1 METLSNSDLP
11 LPPLAVR
18 LEERLTDHHAIVGVV
33 GLGYVGLPLVR
44 AVHAAGFSV
53 LGFDIDP
60 EKIAALAEGRSYL
73 HHLGDEWIEALSA
86 GDRFSA
92 TSDFSRL
99 SEAEVIVVCVP
110 TPLGAHREPDLSY
123 VEETAR
129 AIGAALRSG
138 QLIVLE
144 STTYPGTTRDQFLP
158 AILEASGERGAA
170 LLPGRDFFV
179 AYSPEREDPG
189 RGSPATETIPRVVG
203 GLDPISLRMALT
215 FYRGFVEEVHPV
227 ADSEVAEAAKLLENV
242 FRSVNIALVNEM
254 KVILDD
260 LGIDIWQVIEA
271 ASTKP
276 FGFLPFHPGPG
287 LGGHCIPIDPFYLS
301 WKAKEIGRSTRFI
314 ELAGEINTQ
323 MPAYVVGKTQLALNN
338 VGKAVRDARILL
350 LGLAYKADI
359 DDTRES
365 PSFELIERLRAIG
378 ATVDYSDPYLP
389 RTVPVRKHDLRM
401 ESVELTPESV
411 ASYDLILIATAHRV
425 FDYELLAEHAAVVV
439 DTRNAMRAFA
449 ERMGERLVRA

>member
-1 METLSNSDLP
+1 M
-11 LPPLAVR
+11 
-18 LEERLTDHHAIVGVV
+18 
-33 GLGYVGLPLVR
+33 
-44 AVHAAGFSV
+44 
-53 LGFDIDP
+53 
-60 EKIAALAEGRSYL
+60 
-73 HHLGDEWIEALSA
+73 
-86 GDRFSA
+86 
-92 TSDFSRL
+92 
-99 SEAEVIVVCVP
+99 
-110 TPLGAHREPDLSY
+110 
-123 VEETAR
+123 
-129 AIGAALRSG
+129 
-138 QLIVLE
+138 
-144 STTYPGTTRDQFLP
+144 
-158 AILEASGERGAA
+158 
-170 LLPGRDFFV
+170 
-179 AYSPEREDPG
+179 
-189 RGSPATETIPRVVG
+189 
-203 GLDPISLRMALT
+203 
-215 FYRGFVEEVHPV
+215 
-227 ADSEVAEAAKLLENV
+227 
-242 FRSVNIALVNEM
+242 
-254 KVILDD
+254 
-260 LGIDIWQVIEA
+260 
-271 ASTKP
+271 
-276 FGFLPFHPGPG
+276 
-287 LGGHCIPIDPFYLS
+287 GGHCIPIDPFYLS

-378 ATVDYSDPYLP
+378 AMVDYSDPYLP